1 MVPQG
6 QPQAVRQRLHLAP
19 LRGGV
24 GSGLFDLRLDHRHAS
39 RHHAHMAR
47 SDYAYSYTVGDGA
60 IEIEL
65 PDAVG
70 LESYFYRKFI

>member
-1 MVPQG
+1 
-6 QPQAVRQRLHLAP
+6 
-19 LRGGV
+19 
-24 GSGLFDLRLDHRHAS
+24 
-39 RHHAHMAR
+39 MAR